1 VALHG
6 CLRSEEELQNV
17 AQWAVGF
24 LDRAIDFLTGAVEQ
38 GVFPGNDW
46 TLRQCCVTSPVPGP
60 PSELVLVDAETVE
73 NSHDTKQPAFEAE
86 ARYGRGLSRS
96 SWSALQTAPRP
107 ELRSLADFVE
117 RACTVERLLECGRM
131 QWLNSSP

>member
-73 NSHDTKQPAFEAE
+73 NIQDTKQLPSKLKQGMDED
-86 ARYGRGLSRS
+86 RQWS
-96 SWSALQTAPRP
+96 SWSTLQSRAKTGAAQFGG
-107 ELRSLADFVE
+107 LRGTRLHGGA
-117 RACTVERLLECGRM
+117 LLECGPC
-131 QWLNSSP
+131 SG